1 MLLIHGMCTHPPS
14 SRRAADDG
22 GGEPPLKRA
31 RSSSLGMDNSLNGS
45 GLDCRE
51 ESQGGWRSGDDR
63 ESRDAA
69 LNAELARY
77 MIRTEPLG
85 TDRHHNRYWYM
96 HVSGGGLWGWLW
108 GWVHLGGGSGFRAP
122 APVGRCVILEETA

>member
-1 MLLIHGMCTHPPS
+1 MLLTVCVPS
-14 SRRAADDG
+14 SLPAVDDG
-22 GGEPPLKRA
+22 GSEPPLKRA
-31 RSSSLGMDNSLNGS
+31 RSSSVGFDNSLDGS

-51 ESQGGWRSGDDR
+51 ESQGDWRSGDDR

-96 HVSGGGLWGWLW
+96 HVSGGLWGWLW
-108 GWVHLGGGSGFRAP
+108 VWVHSVVGQGFGRQHL
-122 APVGRCVILEETA
+122 VGAV